1 MFFVRKFLCLA
12 MMLAVVAGCQQKKE
26 TKAESNLPA
35 KDTQSQVAQT
45 PPPPPA
51 QSVSEPKYDYTDIK
65 DVEMDGR
72 KAIGK
77 TCQMKIMMDYSG
89 IEEGTFRAYSCNR
102 GEMYSGVNFRMSF
115 GPSTK
120 SEVRNL
126 KSMECGGTAVF
137 KITGKGRLENFTA
150 RLIELSSY

>member
-1 MFFVRKFLCLA
+1 MFSVRKLLCLA
-12 MMLAVVAGCQQKKE
+12 AMLAVVAGCQQKKE
-26 TKAESNLPA
+26 TKADSNLPA
-35 KDTQSQVAQT
+35 KEAQSQVAET
-45 PPPPPA
+45 PPPPPPPSA
-51 QSVSEPKYDYTDIK
+51 PALKYDYTDIK

-89 IEEGTFRAYSCNR
+89 IEEGAFRAYSCNG

-137 KITGKGRLENFTA
+137 KITGKG
-150 RLIELSSY
+150 